1 MLFKTYGVIYLDLH
15 LLHYRVDVEDSTV
28 AGTDDGLVL
37 QNHNLSIKCRPDMT
51 ETVRVTQHK
60 ARGEVLQEGGGGGE
74 GERVGERERGRGRER
89 GREGG
94 VRRERER
101 ERERER

>member
-1 MLFKTYGVIYLDLH
+1 MIYLDLH

-60 ARGEVLQEGGGGGE
+60 ARGRGPARGRG
-74 GERVGERERGRGRER
+74 RGERERGWER

-94 VRRERER
+94 GGEERERGRVRRERER